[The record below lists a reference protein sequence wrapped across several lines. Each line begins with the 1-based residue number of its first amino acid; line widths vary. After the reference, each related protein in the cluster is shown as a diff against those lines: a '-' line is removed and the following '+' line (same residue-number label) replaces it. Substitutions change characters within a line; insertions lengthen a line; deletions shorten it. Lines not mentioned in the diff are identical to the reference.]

1 MTAFSTIPGLIIT
14 SETSVIPDDG
24 RAIRH
29 AEGGQLR
36 GRNAYIETVYRMTV
50 IVKGDLTVKQALNA
64 FYTANVNSLNI
75 INIDGTN
82 YRSLFS
88 EPPEVTGKDGDIRWL
103 SFGLIG
109 FDADAPTPVAGLV
122 AVGSVGAVVV
132 SLPTAIIVSG
142 VVGTSAV
149 GSVTVD
155 AQTIALVSGVAS
167 TGVVGSI
174 TVEAK
179 AVVTPLGIAG
189 TGAVGTVTVTTS

>member
-14 SETSVIPDDG
+14 SETSIIPDDG

-36 GRNAYIETVYRMTV
+36 GRNAYIERVFRITV
-50 IVKGDLTVKQALNA
+50 IVKGNSIVKAALDD
-64 FYTANVNSLNI
+64 FYTANLNILNI

-88 EPPEVTGKDGDIRWL
+88 EPPAVTGKDGDIRWL

-109 FDADAPTPVAGLV
+109 FNADAPTPVAGLV
-122 AVGSVGAVVV
+122 AVGAVGSVVV
-132 SLPTAIIVSG
+132 SLPTVIIVSG
-142 VVGTSAV
+142 VAGTGAV

-155 AQTIALVSGVAS
+155 AQTIASVSGVAG
-167 TGVVGSI
+167 TGAVGSI

-179 AVVTPLGIAG
+179 AVVTPSGIAG